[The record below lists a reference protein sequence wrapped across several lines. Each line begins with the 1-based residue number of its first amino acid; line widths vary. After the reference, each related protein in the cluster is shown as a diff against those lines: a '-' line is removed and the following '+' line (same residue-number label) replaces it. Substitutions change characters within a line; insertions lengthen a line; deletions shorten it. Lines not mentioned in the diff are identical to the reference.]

1 MSSDLL
7 DRISVHNGV
16 MLNKKIL
23 KVIEYFASIVLIA
36 LFAIGLFDLVLEI
49 YELALTG
56 GITDPETVVGLID
69 TVLLLFIIVELHET
83 VIAYAEEEGLD
94 RVVTIVLYTAVIAVA
109 RKFIIFRTG
118 DYATVEDAMMAS
130 VSYVLVGISL
140 AVILYAVK
148 QYVNEDAVK

>member
-1 MSSDLL
+1 MDSDLL
-7 DRISVHNGV
+7 NRISVHKGV
-16 MLNKKIL
+16 MLNKKVL
-23 KVIEYFASIVLIA
+23 KSIEYFASIVLIG

-49 YELALTG
+49 YELALSG
-56 GITDPETVVGLID
+56 GITDPEAVVSLID

-130 VSYVLVGISL
+130 ISYVLVGISL
-140 AVILYAVK
+140 AVILFAVK
-148 QYVNEDAVK
+148 RYVNEDAVK

>member
-7 DRISVHNGV
+7 DKISVHKGV

-23 KVIEYFASIVLIA
+23 KLIEYFASIVLIA

-49 YELALTG
+49 YELALSG
-56 GITDPETVVGLID
+56 GITDPEAVVSLID

-140 AVILYAVK
+140 ALILYAVK
-148 QYVNEDAVK
+148 QYVHEDDVK

>member
-1 MSSDLL
+1 MDK
-7 DRISVHNGV
+7 ISVHKGV

-23 KVIEYFASIVLIA
+23 KLIEYFASIVLIA

-49 YELALTG
+49 YELALSG
-56 GITDPETVVGLID
+56 GITDPEAVVSLID

-140 AVILYAVK
+140 ALILYAVK
-148 QYVNEDAVK
+148 QYVHEDDVK

>member
-1 MSSDLL
+1 MN
-7 DRISVHNGV
+7 RISVHKGV
-16 MLNKKIL
+16 MLNKKVL
-23 KVIEYFASIVLIA
+23 KSIEYFASIVLIG
-36 LFAIGLFDLVLEI
+36 LFAVGLFDLVLEI
-49 YELALTG
+49 YELALSG
-56 GITDPETVVGLID
+56 GITDPEAVVSLID

-130 VSYVLVGISL
+130 ISYVLVGISL
-140 AVILYAVK
+140 AVILFAVK
-148 QYVNEDAVK
+148 RYVNEDAVK